1 MFEMPMPVTVTGWV
15 HGILFILYFVVL
27 AYVMFVEKW
36 SFLKA
41 LIAAIA
47 SVIPF
52 GPFIFDAKLIKQ
64 EPNTKSM

>member
-1 MFEMPMPVTVTGWV
+1 
-15 HGILFILYFVVL
+15 VL